1 MLMLYWV
8 YEELEYSPER
18 NVEIFNGLAKTEDD
32 AKIFCERKNSILSS
46 ITEKKVDVYKY
57 REVDDSYAER
67 FKFIDKNILD
77 CDFFNASVAFPQN
90 GLPHVSVWDDG
101 NKEDTTY
108 TFNSANNTTTVIGS
122 YPLGISKAKIIKQA
136 VEFLHDVV
144 IVY

>member
-1 MLMLYWV
+1 MLYWV

-18 NVEIFNGLAKTEDD
+18 NVEIFYGLDKTEDD
-32 AKIFCERKNSILSS
+32 AKRFCERKNSILSS

-67 FKFIDKNILD
+67 FKFIDKDLLD
-77 CDFFNASVAFPQN
+77 CDFFNASVVFPQSEK
-90 GLPHVSVWDDG
+90 PHVSVWDDG

-108 TFNSANNTTTVIGS
+108 TFNSANNTITVIGS
-122 YPLGISKAKIIKQA
+122 YLLGSTKEQIIKQA
-136 VEFLHDVV
+136 TEFLRDVV

>member
-1 MLMLYWV
+1 MLYWV
-8 YEELEYSPER
+8 YEELKYSPER
-18 NVEIFNGLAKTEDD
+18 NVEIFYGLAKTEDD
-32 AKIFCERKNSILSS
+32 AKRFCERKNSILSS

-57 REVDDSYAER
+57 REVDDSYSER
-67 FKFIDKNILD
+67 FRFIDKSLLD
-77 CDFFNASVAFPQN
+77 CDFFNTSVVFPQN

-108 TFNSANNTTTVIGS
+108 KFNSANNTITVIGS

-136 VEFLHDVV
+136 AEFLRDVV

>member
-1 MLMLYWV
+1 MLYWV

-18 NVEIFNGLAKTEDD
+18 NVEVFYGLAKTEDD
-32 AKIFCERKNSILSS
+32 AKRFCERKNSILSS

-108 TFNSANNTTTVIGS
+108 TFNSANNTITVIGS
-122 YPLGISKAKIIKQA
+122 YPLGSTKEQIIKQA
-136 VEFLHDVV
+136 TEFLRDVV